1 MLRTM
6 CYLLREHAF
15 QSILSVMEGTK
26 EIFAEAFRRLKV
38 QNPDGK
44 ITVKRIAEEAG
55 FDRHTFYYHFSSVDD
70 LISWIIDSKLLTIF
84 ANDDVSWEDIIH
96 SAVSLFMDD
105 SWSEL
110 ATKINESTYALM
122 ISKITPF
129 IEKDMA
135 WHGTAM
141 EEKDIR
147 LISQSAV
154 WAVSGAFHSWM
165 ENPDWRDETDM
176 AEKLIRLIRRYIE
189 SGVDIFS
196 CKA

>member
-1 MLRTM
+1 MLRIM

-84 ANDDVSWEDIIH
+84 ANDDV
-96 SAVSLFMDD
+96 
-105 SWSEL
+105 SEL

-196 CKA
+196 SKA